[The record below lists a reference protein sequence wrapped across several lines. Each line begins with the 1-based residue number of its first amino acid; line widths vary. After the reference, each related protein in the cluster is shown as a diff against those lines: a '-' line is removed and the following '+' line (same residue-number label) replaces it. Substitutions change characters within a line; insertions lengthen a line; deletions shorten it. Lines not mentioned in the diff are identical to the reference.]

1 MNVTHNITNLVTNN
15 LTQHIEVLPGFFK
28 MLFTSSITLNLFLV
42 YRFELLTYINI
53 LMTILRRYS
62 VE

>member
-15 LTQHIEVLPGFFK
+15 LTQHIEVLPSFFK

>member
-15 LTQHIEVLPGFFK
+15 LTQHIEVLPSFFK

-42 YRFELLTYINI
+42 YRFELLKYINI

>member
-15 LTQHIEVLPGFFK
+15 LTQHIEVLPSFFK

-53 LMTILRRYS
+53 LMTILRGYS

>member
-15 LTQHIEVLPGFFK
+15 LTQHTEVLPIFFK
-28 MLFTSSITLNLFLV
+28 VLFTSSITLNLFLV
-42 YRFELLTYINI
+42 YRFELLTYINT
-53 LMTILRRYS
+53 LMTILRGYS